1 MTFQRKFSLQKVD
14 DFLASDAADS
24 FTQIFGE
31 FFEIKKYISWRKI
44 LTSFLISKVIE
55 RIISKFFILDLFPSL
70 SLSLSLSNYLVS
82 LFQIWQFLSIL

>member
-70 SLSLSLSNYLVS
+70 YLFHSNYLVS

>member
-31 FFEIKKYISWRKI
+31 FFEIKKYISWIKI

-70 SLSLSLSNYLVS
+70 SLFHSNYLVS